1 MRLHHFS
8 CRIAVAVSLL
18 AGGSALAAG
27 AAVTDDIQKC
37 NASDRYHNSVADYK
51 TCDRALQQ
59 KDLRKELRA
68 ELLLGRGEAAYFAGR
83 FDLSSADLDEAL
95 TLNPNLNEAYLR
107 RAWTRMRTNQYPGA
121 LQDITT
127 LLSQDPDN
135 VDALFA
141 IGYIYQDT
149 SEWERK
155 TMPAYKRVLE
165 LNPDHYLTRLNLAS
179 INANQKHDNGAAI
192 AEYDR
197 ILNASKEELD
207 KVRMWR
213 EPNCPC
219 YDFRGDVRFRRAEL
233 LYLMEEYPRALE
245 DFERLIS
252 DYPSIADG
260 YVGRGRIHQL
270 RREFSKALTDA
281 QTAIKLRPRWPAQR
295 LLEIKALHYLGR
307 YDEALLRATKLID
320 ETNIQFALGEA
331 LFWRGYVNKALH
343 NNEDSLNDFERSFAL
358 HPQWQWA
365 IVTQLRYSGYYDG
378 EVTDYYSEKMRN
390 GLQACI
396 LDPECS
402 AL

>member
-1 MRLHHFS
+1 MCLYHFA
-8 CRIAVAVSLL
+8 CRFVLTVGLL
-18 AGGSALAAG
+18 AGGSAFAAD
-27 AAVTDDIQKC
+27 DDIQKC
-37 NASDRYHNSVADYK
+37 KTSDRYHNPTADYE

-59 KDLRKELRA
+59 KDLAKVLRA

-83 FDLSSADLDEAL
+83 FDLSSVDLDEAIV
-95 TLNPNLNEAYLR
+95 LNPALNEAYLR
-107 RAWTRMRTNQYPGA
+107 RAWVRMRTNQYPAA

-127 LLSQDPDN
+127 LLSQEPDN

-141 IGYIYQDT
+141 IGFLYQET
-149 SEWERK
+149 SEWESK
-155 TMPAYKRVLE
+155 SLPAFKRALE
-165 LNPDHYLTRLNLAS
+165 LNPNHYLTRLNLAS
-179 INANQKHDNGAAI
+179 IYANYKGDNGAAI
-192 AEYDR
+192 SEYDR
-197 ILNASKEELD
+197 ILSASEEDLG

-213 EPNCPC
+213 DPNCPC
-219 YDFRGDVRFRRAEL
+219 YDFPGDVRFKRAEL
-233 LYLMEEYPRALE
+233 LYAMEEYPRALE

-281 QTAIKLRPRWPAQR
+281 QTAIKLNPREPAQR
-295 LLEIKALHYLGR
+295 LLEIKALHYLRR
-307 YDEALLRATKLID
+307 YDEALVQANRLID
-320 ETNIQFALGEA
+320 ETDIQFALGEA

-365 IVTQLRYSGYYDG
+365 IATQLRYSGYYDG
-378 EVTDYYSEKMRN
+378 EVTDSYSEKMRN

-396 LDPECS
+396 IDPECS

>member
-1 MRLHHFS
+1 MCLYQFG
-8 CRIAVAVSLL
+8 CRFVLTAGLL
-18 AGGSALAAG
+18 AGGSAFAA
-27 AAVTDDIQKC
+27 DDDTQKC
-37 NASDRYHNSVADYK
+37 KTSDRYHNPVADYE

-59 KDLRKELRA
+59 KDLPKELRA

-83 FDLSSADLDEAL
+83 FDLSSVDLDEAL
-95 TLNPNLNEAYLR
+95 VLNPALNEAYLR
-107 RAWTRMRTNQYPGA
+107 RAWTRMRTNQYPAA

-141 IGYIYQDT
+141 IGFLYQET
-149 SEWERK
+149 SDWESK
-155 TMPAYKRVLE
+155 SMPAFKRALE
-165 LNPDHYLTRLNLAS
+165 LNPNHYLTRLNLAS
-179 INANQKHDNGAAI
+179 IYANYKRDYATAI
-192 AEYDR
+192 SEYDR
-197 ILNASKEELD
+197 ILSASEEDLS

-213 EPNCPC
+213 DPNCPC
-219 YDFRGDVRFRRAEL
+219 YDFRGYVRFTRAEL
-233 LYLMEEYPRALE
+233 LNNMEEYPRALE
-245 DFERLIS
+245 DFERLVS
-252 DYPSIADG
+252 DYPNIADG
-260 YVGRGRIHQL
+260 YVGRGRIYQL

-281 QTAIKLRPRWPAQR
+281 QTAIKLIPRGPAQR

-307 YDEALLRATKLID
+307 YDEALLKATKLID

-331 LFWRGYVNKALH
+331 LFWRGYINKALH
-343 NNEDSLNDFERSFAL
+343 NTEDSLNDFERSFTL

-365 IVTQLRYSGYYDG
+365 IVTQLRYSGYYEG

-396 LDPECS
+396 VDPECS

>member
-1 MRLHHFS
+1 MCFYQFA
-8 CRIAVAVSLL
+8 CRGALTVSLL
-18 AGGSALAAG
+18 AGSSAFAAD

-37 NASDRYHNSVADYK
+37 KASDRYHNSVADYE
-51 TCDRALQQ
+51 TCDRALRQR
-59 KDLRKELRA
+59 DLPKELRA
-68 ELLLGRGEAAYFAGR
+68 ELVLGRGEAAYFAGR

-141 IGYIYQDT
+141 MGYIYQDT

-155 TMPAYKRVLE
+155 TMPAYKRALE

-179 INANQKHDNGAAI
+179 IYVDQKHDYAAAI
-192 AEYDR
+192 AEYDK
-197 ILNASKEELD
+197 ILSASEEELN

-219 YDFRGDVRFRRAEL
+219 YDFPGHVRFRRAEL
-233 LYLMEEYPRALE
+233 LDNMEEYPRALA

-260 YVGRGRIHQL
+260 YVGRGRIHQS
-270 RREFSKALTDA
+270 RREFSEALTDA
-281 QTAIKLRPRWPAQR
+281 QTAIKLSPRWPAQR
-295 LLEIKALHYLGR
+295 LLEIKALYNLKRH
-307 YDEALLRATKLID
+307 DEALLKATKLID

-378 EVTDYYSEKMRN
+378 EVSDYYSEKMRN

-402 AL
+402 AR